1 MKIKKLFGLLF
12 LSTVIMAVIFAWFYF
27 VNKNPLEQFI
37 PSVLPPKLSEPPKFL
52 FNIYGEEKADLNS
65 PQSLALDQEGN
76 IFVTDTEN
84 HRIAVFNPDGIFLRH
99 IGNDLP
105 GESQLAYPYGIL
117 VDNGKVYV
125 ADGYLGMIKVFST
138 KGLYLKTFA
147 IKDMEGN
154 RILSVGPMVMDDRG
168 LIYAV
173 DMQGA
178 RIFIFDKEGQLKR
191 TFGYHGNDNQGGL
204 SFPNG
209 ITTTIEGN
217 LLVTDAGNQRV
228 VEFNPEGKFIRQI
241 LGEKDKKGEPF
252 SILRGIAMDPYKR
265 IMVVD
270 TILHGVHNFSEDG
283 DPLFVIGEM
292 GFDEGQLLYPVG
304 IAIDKEKKRIYICD
318 SNNNRIS
325 VWRL

>member
-1 MKIKKLFGLLF
+1 MKIKKLFGLLA
-12 LSTVIMAVIFAWFYF
+12 LSTIIMAVIFAWFYF

-37 PSVLPPKLSEPPKFL
+37 PTVVAPKLSEPPKFL
-52 FNIYGEEKADLNS
+52 FNIYGEDQSDLNS

-117 VDNGKVYV
+117 VDSGKVYV

-138 KGLYLKTFA
+138 KGQYLKTFS
-147 IKDMEGN
+147 IKDMEGK
-154 RILSVGPMVMDDRG
+154 RILSVGPMALDAYG
-168 LIYAV
+168 SIYAV

-178 RIFIFDKEGQLKR
+178 RILVFDKEGQLKR
-191 TFGYHGNDNQGGL
+191 TFGYHGKDNQGGL

-209 ITTTIEGN
+209 ITTTNEGN

-228 VEFNPEGKFIRQI
+228 VEFTTEGKFVRLIF
-241 LGEKDKKGEPF
+241 GEKDKKGEPF
-252 SILRGIAMDPYKR
+252 SILRGITSDPYKR

-270 TILHGVHNFSEDG
+270 TILHGIHTFSEDG

-292 GFDEGQLLYPVG
+292 GFDEGQFLYPVG